1 MKKLII
7 VIAGI
12 LFLFSW
18 NKHQKIIIPRESIR
32 FRVIASSNE
41 EKDQRIKKEVVNRL
55 KPTLM
60 MLPTQNVE
68 DTRNYIQ
75 KELPKL
81 ETIVEEVVEERPY
94 TIHYGKN
101 YFPRKEYQNVVYEE
115 GEYESLVITLGKG
128 EGDNF
133 WCVLF
138 PPICFLEE
146 EEDVEYHSFL
156 KDMIQKYFS

>member
-12 LFLFSW
+12 LFFFSW

-94 TIHYGKN
+94 TIRYGKN
-101 YFPRKEYQNVVYEE
+101 YFPRKEYQNVIYEE